1 MYHRIILV
9 IISYTLLFS
18 QNKMDFFLNDT
29 ENLSKLKGE
38 KGAQI
43 QKELDE
49 IIEEFNKEIYKTVST
64 KIIYEK
70 EYSEP
75 YFDRDGY
82 LSARQYYG
90 NLSIIKIQI
99 LKDQFT
105 SYRKYTKT
113 ISENRKYEISKTVYE
128 YKPKWEDVVSKY
140 GGYSELINKG
150 IKKDDW
156 ENAKYNVKGEL
167 ESIELLDSINCVCNV
182 EVSGNLEF
190 NDIKQSSYQ
199 YNGTFEV
206 ESLDESELYKRKS
219 PLVYLSCPKKT
230 YLPSQKLEVSIK
242 IFLLEEYNSIS
253 DKYISGIKMIIE
265 DMVDDEEFYNIPE
278 IKSIIK
284 EKEDKKKKEKVEKK
298 EREKR
303 KREEEKLKL
312 ENEEKKREKKRKAL
326 LRNHR
331 YAYVSYGIHK
341 FDNTTFRQNIGKLYS
356 KPVTISVGGVFNKS
370 PFKLDFNMS
379 SVHYGQSNPIPF
391 DEEYFDDSELFWYP
405 NIEEY
410 SINSYLFN
418 VSILYDIVPDFIIR
432 PFMGIGYQYSY
443 ITLGHTTLG
452 QQVESNTSDIFIT
465 GSLLIFEY
473 NIEDVSFFIDIS
485 YQKSLTL
492 ELKKWNQIYIKFGLG
507 EHNFVYKNIFIN
519 M

>member
-1 MYHRIILV
+1 
-9 IISYTLLFS
+9 
-18 QNKMDFFLNDT
+18 MDFFLNDT
-29 ENLSKLKGE
+29 ENLSKLEGKKGV
-38 KGAQI
+38 QI

-64 KIIYEK
+64 KFIYEK
-70 EYSEP
+70 EYSES

-82 LSARQYYG
+82 LATRQYYG
-90 NLSIIKIQI
+90 NLSIFEIQI

-150 IKKDDW
+150 IKKGDW
-156 ENAKYNVKGEL
+156 ENGKYIVKGEL
-167 ESIELLDSINCVCNV
+167 KNIELLDSINCVFNV

-206 ESLDESELYKRKS
+206 ESLDQSELYKRKS

-230 YLPSQKLEVSIK
+230 YLPSQKLKVSIK

-284 EKEDKKKKEKVEKK
+284 KKEDKKKKEKVEKEERDKRKK
-298 EREKR
+298 EEEKR
-303 KREEEKLKL
+303 KKEKELKIK
-312 ENEEKKREKKRKAL
+312 EKKKKAF
-326 LRNHR
+326 LRNHI
-331 YAYVSYGIHK
+331 YGYVSYFSHN
-341 FDNTTFRQNIGKLYS
+341 FDNDIFRKNISTLY
-356 KPVTISVGGVFNKS
+356 
-370 PFKLDFNMS
+370 KLDD
-379 SVHYGQSNPIPF
+379 Y
-391 DEEYFDDSELFWYP
+391 
-405 NIEEY
+405 EY
-410 SINSYLFN
+410 SIHNN
-418 VSILYDIVPDFIIR
+418 QV
-432 PFMGIGYQYSY
+432 Y
-443 ITLGHTTLG
+443 I
-452 QQVESNTSDIFIT
+452 
-465 GSLLIFEY
+465 
-473 NIEDVSFFIDIS
+473 
-485 YQKSLTL
+485 
-492 ELKKWNQIYIKFGLG
+492 
-507 EHNFVYKNIFIN
+507 

>member
-1 MYHRIILV
+1 
-9 IISYTLLFS
+9 
-18 QNKMDFFLNDT
+18 MDFFLNDT
-29 ENLSKLKGE
+29 ENLSKLEGKKGV
-38 KGAQI
+38 QI

-64 KIIYEK
+64 KFIYEK
-70 EYSEP
+70 EYSES

-82 LSARQYYG
+82 LATRQYYG
-90 NLSIIKIQI
+90 NLSIFEIQN

-150 IKKDDW
+150 IKKGDW
-156 ENAKYNVKGEL
+156 ENGKYIVKGEL
-167 ESIELLDSINCVCNV
+167 KNIELLDSINCVFNV

-206 ESLDESELYKRKS
+206 ESLDQSELYKRKS

-230 YLPSQKLEVSIK
+230 YLPSQKLKVSIK

-284 EKEDKKKKEKVEKK
+284 KKEDKKKKEKVEKEERDKRKK
-298 EREKR
+298 EEEKR
-303 KREEEKLKL
+303 KKEKELKIK
-312 ENEEKKREKKRKAL
+312 EKKKKAF
-326 LRNHR
+326 LRNHI
-331 YAYVSYGIHK
+331 YGYVSYFSHN
-341 FDNTTFRQNIGKLYS
+341 FDNDIFRKNISTLY
-356 KPVTISVGGVFNKS
+356 
-370 PFKLDFNMS
+370 KLDDYEYSIGGALNFSPIKLDINVQKLTYLLRGYDSMYLDSDFYLDFSNDYYGENKVNHFSLNLFNMS
-379 SVHYGQSNPIPF
+379 SS
-391 DEEYFDDSELFWYP
+391 
-405 NIEEY
+405 
-410 SINSYLFN
+410 
-418 VSILYDIVPDFIIR
+418 YDILPKSFIR
-432 PFMGIGYQYSY
+432 PFIGIGYQLSS
-443 ITLGHTTLG
+443 INIGNCTNLDGG
-452 QQVESNTSDIFIT
+452 IDDCSSITSDYFLIGELMYELRGVEGNLFI
-465 GSLLIFEY
+465 SL
-473 NIEDVSFFIDIS
+473 S
-485 YQKSLTL
+485 YQESLTL
-492 ELKKWNQIYIKFGLG
+492 EIKKWNQLNLKIGLG
-507 EHNFVYKNIFIN
+507 PKWLF
-519 M
+519 